1 MKIGNKIREF
11 RLKKNLSQ
19 EYMSTVLN
27 ISQPYYNKIE
37 NNKAKLTVDNMLAI
51 ANEFEVDP
59 SELIDSLQPNFSNT
73 FKVNM
78 GQIGTG
84 NTQNNNFS
92 QEEKQL
98 YIERISALEKENE
111 FLKFVIQKF
120 SIPSE

>member
-11 RLKKNLSQ
+11 RVKKNLSQ
-19 EYMSTVLN
+19 EYMATVLN
-27 ISQPYYNKIE
+27 ISQPYYNKLE

-92 QEEKQL
+92 QEEKQF
-98 YIERISALEKENE
+98 YIDRISALEKENE

-120 SIPSE
+120 SIPSD